1 VSTISAPVLL
11 TGLAPAHAVQADPD
25 INGRA
30 PGRPV
35 APGQTLVNTLALVR
49 ADPGY
54 QLSLT
59 GAICSAERV
68 LTVLTFAQNEL

>member
-1 VSTISAPVLL
+1 MVAH
-11 TGLAPAHAVQADPD
+11 PA
-25 INGRA
+25 
-30 PGRPV
+30 GRPH
-35 APGQTLVNTLALVR
+35 PGQTLVNALALVR

>member
-1 VSTISAPVLL
+1 MPSRLVLTSTVAQ
-11 TGLAPAHAVQADPD
+11 PADWS
-25 INGRA
+25 R
-30 PGRPV
+30 
-35 APGQTLVNTLALVR
+35 PGQTLVNALALVQ
-49 ADPGY
+49 AGPGY